1 MKAEAIYP
9 SAAQRQGR
17 PKWQDTF
24 LHNKFYKLYELGKVM
39 LNRSSLNLIAIRES
53 S

>member
-9 SAAQRQGR
+9 SAAQRQG
-17 PKWQDTF
+17 KWQDTF